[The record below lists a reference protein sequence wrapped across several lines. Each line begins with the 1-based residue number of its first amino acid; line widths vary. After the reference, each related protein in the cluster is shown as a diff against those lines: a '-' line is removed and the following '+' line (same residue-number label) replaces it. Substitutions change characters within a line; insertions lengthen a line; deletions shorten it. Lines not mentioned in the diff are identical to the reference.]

1 MKPCFDLLID
11 IKPHTQ
17 TNTRKKR
24 QSRMRK
30 TKPQANM
37 INKFVVFWQT
47 HMSWYLLWLIL
58 RQQSKLSSDWS
69 YAHFPFKWPRQEA
82 KTKHKQNKT
91 TFTATRSQKCSPT
104 NCCFFFVFYFGALS
118 QGLCAVGYFALP
130 VVCSSIWLAKTS
142 CPIFLKLD
150 SNTVCLFV
158 KESPIWNY
166 PN

>member
-104 NCCFFFVFYFGALS
+104 NCCFFVFFLAHCHRDFVL
-118 QGLCAVGYFALP
+118 
-130 VVCSSIWLAKTS
+130 LAILH
-142 CPIFLKLD
+142 CL
-150 SNTVCLFV
+150 LFV
-158 KESPIWNY
+158 LAFDWLRPAVLFFLNWTVILFAY
-166 PN
+166 L